1 MTFEEYISEL
11 KKAIREALDVIQDG
25 FLKVKEAVDDMEEG
39 EEE

>member
-11 KKAIREALDVIQDG
+11 KKVIREALDVIGDG
-25 FLKVKEAVDDMEEG
+25 FLKIKEAVDDLEEG

>member
-11 KKAIREALDVIQDG
+11 KKVIQETLDVIQDG
-25 FLKVKEAVDDMEEG
+25 LLKIKEAVDDMEEG